1 MSSVGIE
8 GSRACEI
15 DILGE
20 EAVMIAWTE
29 GLSTVPDSPAPQ
41 ALEAYGL
48 I

>member
-1 MSSVGIE
+1 MSWVGIE

-20 EAVMIAWTE
+20 KAVMIACTE
-29 GLSTVPDSPAPQ
+29 GLSTIPDSPAPH
-41 ALEAYGL
+41 ALVAYGL